1 MIHDDGI
8 DVLVDLAGH
17 TNWSGLP
24 VFAHRPAPVQASW
37 LGFFATTGCPAID
50 YFIGDPHTLPAD
62 EAHHF
67 VEQPW
72 HLPDSYL
79 CFTPP
84 AYDVAVGPLPMAT
97 NGGVTFGCFGKL
109 TKISDD
115 VIALW
120 SRLLHALPDARLM
133 LKAHE
138 LGASDLNRATLERFA
153 RHGIGAQ
160 QLILEGG
167 SPRAEY
173 FNAYNRIDIALS
185 PFPYPGGT
193 TTAEALWMGVPVIGM
208 KGGRFVTH
216 ICESLLHAAGMGD
229 WIAADED
236 AYLAKAIAFARDRD
250 ALAALRATLRERT
263 LASPLCDAA
272 RFARNLEDAFHGMW
286 ARYVAGDTDGTRT

>member
-1 MIHDDGI
+1 
-8 DVLVDLAGH
+8 
-17 TNWSGLP
+17 
-24 VFAHRPAPVQASW
+24 
-37 LGFFATTGCPAID
+37 
-50 YFIGDPHTLPAD
+50 
-62 EAHHF
+62 
-67 VEQPW
+67 
-72 HLPDSYL
+72 L

-173 FNAYNRIDIALS
+173 FNAYNRIDVALS

-193 TTAEALWMGVPVIGM
+193 TTAEALWMGVPVLGM

-216 ICESLLHAAGMGD
+216 ICESLLHAAGMPD
-229 WIAADED
+229 WIAGDED
-236 AYLAKAIAFARDRD
+236 DYVAKAV
-250 ALAALRATLRERT
+250 AAAQ
-263 LASPLCDAA
+263 
-272 RFARNLEDAFHGMW
+272 
-286 ARYVAGDTDGTRT
+286 